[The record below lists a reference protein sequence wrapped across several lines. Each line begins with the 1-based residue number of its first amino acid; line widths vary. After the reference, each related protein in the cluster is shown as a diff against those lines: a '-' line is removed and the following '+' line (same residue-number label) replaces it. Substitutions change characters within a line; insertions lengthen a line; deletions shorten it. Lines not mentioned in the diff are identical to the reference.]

1 MWKLFPILIILI
13 GMTYFAS
20 QLIKDIED
28 DTKFEVALD
37 AATQEAIDRGEFKFS
52 EDVIP
57 VESKDC
63 EGTQWIKQQS
73 CSLNGSPMDGSE
85 GSCGP
90 GKEIWILDPDHSD
103 FKPATGDGKCEPQ
116 ERDCSVECP
125 KPCEGDTWKDTGR
138 CVRKEYDTAGNMT
151 EIVLDGTEGK
161 CGEGITD
168 LELDTDAPDY
178 VPAVGSGSCTFTK
191 GGYCNVPCPEP
202 EPPKCN
208 SYTGWVENVGLGCV
222 VSESS
227 TRKVNCGETGVK
239 MFYNVATNPTECP
252 ELVKWEACQGDP
264 CPVDCEGSW
273 SAWSDPKSDEPC
285 GVQPYKETIFTI
297 TKEAQFGG
305 RACETSHNDVQRI
318 NSGLPKECCIE
329 GGDWAPD
336 PNMECRPDGT
346 REYIQTYTEN
356 KVGGCPESAKRKT
369 LACCY
374 QKGDW
379 SPSPGAV
386 CKSTGFITQQ
396 QTTAGCQDSIGK
408 REYECEYL
416 GPWVKS
422 GGCGA
427 DGKQWYQRTVINSS
441 EPRTKSENCCY
452 KSAWGSW
459 SGWGACN
466 GSKRY
471 KTRTRTVVNCPSGTP
486 TSETGSQNCNHC
498 AGYWEK
504 DIKCWKYG
512 GTRWGIPQYS
522 KHTYDKYVRTKNASN
537 GGDNS
542 CPSNGTK
549 GNWQTLIGSG
559 KHGDEC

>member
-20 QLIKDIED
+20 QLMKDIKD

-37 AATQEAIDRGEFKFS
+37 AATQEAVDKGEFTFP
-52 EDVIP
+52 EEVIP

-161 CGEGITD
+161 CGDGITD

-178 VPAVGSGSCTFTK
+178 VPAVGSGSCAFTK

-202 EPPKCN
+202 EPPVCN

-285 GVQPYKETIFTI
+285 GVQPYIERTFTI
-297 TKEAQFGG
+297 TKAAEHGG
-305 RACETSHNDVQRI
+305 KECDYPHMFSDKL
-318 NSGLPKECCIE
+318 NSGEVLPCCVE

-346 REYIQTYTEN
+346 REYIQSYTEN
-356 KVGGCPESAKRKT
+356 KVGGCPESAKRKA

-379 SPSPGAV
+379 TDV
-386 CKSTGFITQQ
+386 TECKPTGFKTQQ
-396 QTTAGCQDSIGK
+396 QTTVNCADSVK
-408 REYECEYL
+408 RREQTCEYV
-416 GPWVKS
+416 GPFTKIGECTS
-422 GGCGA
+422 E
-427 DGKQWYQRTVINSS
+427 GKQILYRVTVNSN
-441 EPRTKSENCCY
+441 EPNTIIEDCCY
-452 KSAWGSW
+452 QSDW
-459 SGWGACN
+459 SGWRWSYCN
-466 GSKRY
+466 GSQRTG
-471 KTRTRTVVNCPSGTP
+471 TRTKTTVNCPADVVK
-486 TSETGSQNCNHC
+486 SETMTQDCNHC
-498 AGYWEK
+498 VGSWVDDGIVESSSCDNGYTPV
-504 DIKCWKYG
+504 Y
-512 GTRWGIPQYS
+512 RRR
-522 KHTYDKYVRTKNASN
+522 KYVISKQATN
-537 GGDNS
+537 GGSS
-542 CPSNGTK
+542 CYKKDGEVKRGDYIYSNR
-549 GNWQTLIGSG
+549 
-559 KHGDEC
+559 C

>member
-20 QLIKDIED
+20 QLMKDIED

-37 AATQEAIDRGEFKFS
+37 AATQEAVDKGEFTFP

-161 CGEGITD
+161 CGDGITD

-178 VPAVGSGSCTFTK
+178 VPAVGSGSCAFTK

-208 SYTGWVENVGLGCV
+208 NYTGWVENVGLGCV

-252 ELVKWEACQGDP
+252 ELVKWEVCQGDP

-285 GVQPYKETIFTI
+285 GVQPYKESIFTI

-305 RACETSHNDVQRI
+305 RACDATHGEKDRI
-318 NSGLPKECCIE
+318 NSGRPKECCIE

-346 REYIQTYTEN
+346 REYIQSYTEN

-379 SPSPGAV
+379 TDV
-386 CKSTGFITQQ
+386 TECDSTGKKKQE
-396 QTTAGCQDSIGK
+396 QTTAGNCLSSVK
-408 REYECEYL
+408 TREVDCPYI

-422 GGCGA
+422 GGCGT
-427 DGKQWYQRTVINSS
+427 DGKQWYQRSVINSD
-441 EPRTKSENCCY
+441 ETRTKSENCCY
-452 KSAWGSW
+452 EGTW
-459 SGWGACN
+459 SGWGAWGDCD
-466 GSKRY
+466 GSTRSRI
-471 KTRTRTVVNCPSGTP
+471 RTRTPVNCPADTS
-486 TSETGSQNCNHC
+486 TSETQTQTCNHC
-498 AGYWEK
+498 VGEFVEISRRDGCFLSTPKIYIDQEYRHITPA
-504 DIKCWKYG
+504 
-512 GTRWGIPQYS
+512 T
-522 KHTYDKYVRTKNASN
+522 N
-537 GGDNS
+537 GGNV
-542 CPSNGTK
+542 CPFEHGLKLSKSIDG
-549 GNWQTLIGSG
+549 GNADCCFLFC
-559 KHGDEC
+559 D

>member
-1 MWKLFPILIILI
+1 
-13 GMTYFAS
+13 
-20 QLIKDIED
+20 
-28 DTKFEVALD
+28 
-37 AATQEAIDRGEFKFS
+37 
-52 EDVIP
+52 
-57 VESKDC
+57 
-63 EGTQWIKQQS
+63 
-73 CSLNGSPMDGSE
+73 
-85 GSCGP
+85 
-90 GKEIWILDPDHSD
+90 
-103 FKPATGDGKCEPQ
+103 
-116 ERDCSVECP
+116 
-125 KPCEGDTWKDTGR
+125 
-138 CVRKEYDTAGNMT
+138 
-151 EIVLDGTEGK
+151 
-161 CGEGITD
+161 
-168 LELDTDAPDY
+168 
-178 VPAVGSGSCTFTK
+178 
-191 GGYCNVPCPEP
+191 
-202 EPPKCN
+202 
-208 SYTGWVENVGLGCV
+208 
-222 VSESS
+222 
-227 TRKVNCGETGVK
+227 
-239 MFYNVATNPTECP
+239 
-252 ELVKWEACQGDP
+252 
-264 CPVDCEGSW
+264 
-273 SAWSDPKSDEPC
+273 
-285 GVQPYKETIFTI
+285 VQPYKESIFTI

-305 RACETSHNDVQRI
+305 RACETFHNDVQRI
-318 NSGLPKECCIE
+318 NSGLPKQCCIE

-346 REYIQTYTEN
+346 REYIQSYTEN

-396 QTTAGCQDSIGK
+396 QTTAGCQASIAK
-408 REYECEYL
+408 REHKCEYL

-422 GGCGA
+422 GGCGS

-441 EPRTKSENCCY
+441 EPRTKSESCCY

-504 DIKCWKYG
+504 NIKCWKYG

-542 CPSNGTK
+542 CPSNGKK
-549 GNWQTLIGSG
+549 GNWRTLTGSG
-559 KHGDEC
+559 KHGHEC

>member
-20 QLIKDIED
+20 QLMKDIKD

-37 AATQEAIDRGEFKFS
+37 AATQQAIDKGEFTFPD
-52 EDVIP
+52 EVIP

-90 GKEIWILDPDHSD
+90 GKEIWILDPNHTD
-103 FKPATGDGKCEPQ
+103 FKPATGSGKCEPQ

-138 CVRKEYDTAGNMT
+138 CIRKEYDTAGNMT

-161 CGEGITD
+161 CGDGITD
-168 LELDTDAPDY
+168 LELDTAAPDY
-178 VPAVGSGSCTFTK
+178 KPAVGSGSCVLKK

-222 VSESS
+222 ANEGS

-252 ELVKWEACQGDP
+252 ELIKWETCEGPP
-264 CPVDCEGSW
+264 CPIDCEGSW
-273 SAWSDPKSDEPC
+273 SDWSDPKSDEPC
-285 GVQPYKETIFTI
+285 GVQPYKERIFSI
-297 TKEAQFGG
+297 TRAAEHGG
-305 RACETSHNDVQRI
+305 KVCDYPHMFSDKL
-318 NSGLPKECCIE
+318 NSGQVIPCCIE

-336 PNMECRPDGT
+336 PNMDCRPDGT
-346 REYIQTYTEN
+346 REYLQSYTEN

-369 LACCY
+369 MACCY

-379 SPSPGAV
+379 TDISE
-386 CKSTGFITQQ
+386 CKSNGKKKQQ
-396 QTTAGCQDSIGK
+396 QTTVGNCIDDVKI
-408 REYECEYL
+408 REIDCPYEGE
-416 GPWVKS
+416 WKKT
-422 GGCGA
+422 GGCTS
-427 DGKQWYQRTVINSS
+427 DGKQYYTRFTINSDATTSTTEDCCYESPWGGWGGWGECDGSKRYRTRNRTVIN
-441 EPRTKSENCCY
+441 
-452 KSAWGSW
+452 
-459 SGWGACN
+459 
-466 GSKRY
+466 
-471 KTRTRTVVNCPSGTP
+471 CPPGTA
-486 TSETGSQNCNHC
+486 TSETGSQDCNHC
-498 AGYWEK
+498 SGSWVNSGEYSTDCVRSGYGYK
-504 DIKCWKYG
+504 SKKY
-512 GTRWGIPQYS
+512 IN
-522 KHTYDKYVRTKNASN
+522 TYHNQEYVISKNASN
-537 GGDNS
+537 GGNE
-542 CPSNGTK
+542 CPHR
-549 GNWQTLIGSG
+549 SG
-559 KHGDEC
+559 ETRKTNNLKRTDEC